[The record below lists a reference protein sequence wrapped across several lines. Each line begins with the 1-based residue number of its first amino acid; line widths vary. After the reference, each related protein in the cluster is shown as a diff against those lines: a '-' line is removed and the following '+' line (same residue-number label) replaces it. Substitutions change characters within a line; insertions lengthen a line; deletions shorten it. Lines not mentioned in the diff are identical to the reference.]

1 MEFIKSQI
9 LKLANKIN
17 APDVYLPTFRSSED
31 FARPHIEKTGNTYHW
46 VVVERGQELERKSS
60 DDINEILFHVF
71 QAVTFEMACKWEVQN
86 RKEDEDSRIQL
97 FQKQEE
103 LLKLIDEDY
112 YLKTKNRHDKLL
124 RR

>member
-17 APDVYLPTFRSSED
+17 APDVYLPTFGSSKD

-112 YLKTKNRHDKLL
+112 YLKTKKRHDKLL

>member
-1 MEFIKSQI
+1 LEFIKSQI

-17 APDVYLPTFRSSED
+17 APDVYLPTFGSSED

-112 YLKTKNRHDKLL
+112 YLKTKKRHDKLL